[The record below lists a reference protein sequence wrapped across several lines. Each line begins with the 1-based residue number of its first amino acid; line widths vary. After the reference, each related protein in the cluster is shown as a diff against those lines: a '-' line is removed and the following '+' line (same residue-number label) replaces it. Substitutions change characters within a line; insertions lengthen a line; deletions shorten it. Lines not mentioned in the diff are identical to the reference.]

1 MMITET
7 FRSFSCQ
14 SSNWLAGWR
23 GKCHRK
29 LKISIKTPRNNS
41 IPVMINYGHNLRH
54 HSTWD
59 EREEIRGETMTKLV
73 AQVLTC
79 PEFPGMEND
88 ATSQLNCRRESE

>member
-1 MMITET
+1 
-7 FRSFSCQ
+7 
-14 SSNWLAGWR
+14 
-23 GKCHRK
+23 
-29 LKISIKTPRNNS
+29 
-41 IPVMINYGHNLRH
+41 MINYGHNLRH

-79 PEFPGMEND
+79 PEFRGMEND